1 MIKSAKSTTKT
12 LKTRFR
18 AKKTQDRASNVS
30 AFSKNSPHF

>member
-18 AKKTQDRASNVS
+18 ARKTQDRAGNVS